1 MDGVSTDSPSRPAQ
15 PPDLDERPDS
25 QKRAD
30 AQGPEQREPAET
42 TQVEVTAHEP
52 PVTVEVVEPPIPT
65 RVRRPADLFRLIV
78 AVVVLVGGV
87 ALGAAAVG
95 TSGAVEQDLADAA
108 SGLPRLLLTLLS
120 WLSAIGVVLLPFV
133 IGTDL
138 IMRRRPWQLIQ
149 ALGGAVL
156 GAVLVILL
164 SWAILAG
171 PLDILTPTLTRAN
184 AEGRSAPLDIV
195 IVSTVGLITV
205 ADVMGRKWVS
215 PLAITVVVA
224 TAVTGFLSGSVT
236 AAAIVCSVLLGWA
249 IGLGFRY
256 AFGANSTRPPGTE
269 VAKAL
274 VATGIPLS
282 RLELLDANDS
292 GDRRY
297 LGTTDTLPV
306 DVHVIDRD
314 TFGLASGRRLLRVLR
329 LRNGF
334 TRPPALTLRAE
345 IEHRTLMG
353 LLLAQARIPAP
364 RPVSVCEVGPFAA
377 AVTYVEPVGES
388 LAERGDRLDDD
399 DIAEVWRMV
408 RVLQQRRIA
417 HRNLGPN
424 IVMIDEDGRA
434 GLRWGG
440 AGDLAADELAL
451 RIDVAQLLT
460 TVALSVGPQRAVRSA
475 VTALGEEAVLRAG
488 PLLQRVAMTRATR
501 EALKEHKDLLATLR
515 DEVVALRPSEARI
528 EPVELRR
535 FTLRGVVMVVG
546 IAVAAYIVL
555 PQLAQVDFA
564 SVIATAE
571 WRWALA
577 SVVCAALTFAGASIA
592 LNGAVRIH
600 LNFVKTYMTQLAIA
614 FTGLLAPAAV
624 GNIALN
630 TRYLQTS
637 GLSPAVAGAG
647 VGVAQVAQFCSYFI
661 LLLVAGVLAG
671 TGPRASFTPPPALV
685 VAIPVAVIL
694 LLGLLAVPRIRGFVF
709 SRIVPPIKA
718 AIPQVLAVFQTPAK
732 LAQLIGGALLLDASF
747 VAALVCATRAF
758 GAETSIPATA
768 VVYFAGAIIGSAVP
782 TPGGLGGIEA
792 AMSAGLIAIGVDSG
806 TAVSSV
812 LLYRL
817 ATYWLPIP
825 FGWLSLNHLQ
835 RIHAL

>member
-1 MDGVSTDSPSRPAQ
+1 MSTDSPSRPAET
-15 PPDLDERPDS
+15 PDV
-25 QKRAD
+25 RAPVD
-30 AQGPEQREPAET
+30 PAET
-42 TQVEVTAHEP
+42 TQVEVPEETP
-52 PVTVEVVEPPIPT
+52 PVTVEVVEPPIPD
-65 RVRRPADLFRLIV
+65 RVRRPADLFRL
-78 AVVVLVGGV
+78 VLALVLLLGGV
-87 ALGAAAVG
+87 ALGVAAVG
-95 TSGAVEQDLADAA
+95 TSGAVEQDLADVV
-108 SGLPRLLLTLLS
+108 SGLPRLLLTLLT
-120 WLSAIGVVLLPFV
+120 WLGAIGVVLLPFV

-138 IMRRRPWQLIQ
+138 IMRRRPLQLVQ
-149 ALGGAVL
+149 ALGAAVL
-156 GAVLVILL
+156 GAVLVILV
-164 SWAILAG
+164 SWAIQFG
-171 PLDILTPTLTRAN
+171 PLEGVAAALTRAN

-195 IVSTVGLITV
+195 IVSTVGLLTV
-205 ADVMGRKWVS
+205 ADVTGRKWIS
-215 PLAITVVVA
+215 PLAIVVVGA

-236 AAAIVCSVLLGWA
+236 AAAIFCSLLLGWA
-249 IGLGFRY
+249 VGLGIRY
-256 AFGANSTRPPGTE
+256 AFGATSTRPPGTE

-274 VATGIPLS
+274 VGTGIPLT

-297 LGTTDTLPV
+297 VGTTDSLPV

-314 TFGLASGRRLLRVLR
+314 TFGLASGRRFLRVLR

-353 LLLAQARIPAP
+353 LVLAQARIPAP

-377 AVTYVEPVGES
+377 AIAYVEPVGES

-399 DIAEVWRMV
+399 DIAEIWRMV
-408 RVLQQRRIA
+408 GALQRRRVA

-424 IVMIDEDGRA
+424 VVMIDEDGRA
-434 GLRWGG
+434 GLRWVG
-440 AGDLAADELAL
+440 AGDLAADDVTL

-460 TVALSVGPQRAVRSA
+460 TVALSVGPQRAMRAA
-475 VTALGEEAVLRAG
+475 VAELGEHAVVRAG

-515 DEVVALRPSEARI
+515 EEVVALRPSQERI

-535 FTLRGVVMVVG
+535 ITLRGVIMVVG

-555 PQLAQVDFA
+555 PQIAQVDFA
-564 SVIATAE
+564 TVIASAQ
-571 WRWALA
+571 WGWALA
-577 SVVCAALTFAGASIA
+577 CVVCSAVTFAGASIA

-600 LNFVKTYMTQLAIA
+600 LNFVKTYMTQLAVA
-614 FTGLLAPAAV
+614 FTGLVAPAAV

-637 GLSPAVAGAG
+637 GLPPAVAGAG
-647 VGVAQVAQFCSYFI
+647 VGVAQVAQFCSYFV
-661 LLLVAGVLAG
+661 LLLVSGVLAG
-671 TGPRASFTPPPALV
+671 TGPRASFSPPPLLV
-685 VAIPVAVIL
+685 AAIPVVVIL

-709 SRIVPPIKA
+709 SRVVPPIRA
-718 AIPQVLAVFQTPAK
+718 AIPQVIAVFQTPAK
-732 LAQLIGGALLLDASF
+732 LAQLLGGALLLDASF

-825 FGWLSLNHLQ
+825 FGWFSLNRLQ
-835 RIHAL
+835 KIHAL